1 MKYLLVL
8 LLLAGFARA
17 QTTRAQTPNDT
28 NSSQAVPVDQENSR
42 KAKAVLDR
50 AIQAL
55 GGQAYLS
62 IQDISQEGRSYS
74 FYHGRPNSV
83 GVVFWRFYKYPD
95 KERTEFTKKRDV
107 IYVSNGDKGYEIT
120 YKGTRAQDPKDLA
133 DLLRRRH
140 YALDAVL
147 RKWINE
153 PGVALFYEG
162 QTATEGK
169 SVEQVSVMNA
179 RNEGVTIFIDTS
191 THLPVKKSFTWRD
204 PTDKQ
209 RNQEDEV
216 YDNYREAQGVV
227 TPFTITRFFNGDM
240 SSQRFLTT
248 VTYNQGLSDS
258 KFAASIT
265 AESSKR

>member
-1 MKYLLVL
+1 MKYFLVL
-8 LLLAGFARA
+8 LLLATFAGA
-17 QTTRAQTPNDT
+17 QTTNPA
-28 NSSQAVPVDQENSR
+28 SSAESVHVDQENSR
-42 KAKAVLDR
+42 KAKAVLDQ

-55 GGQAYLS
+55 GGQAYLNL
-62 IQDISQEGRSYS
+62 QDMTQEGRNYS

-95 KERTEFTKKRDV
+95 KDRTEFTKKRDV
-107 IYVSNGDKGYEIT
+107 IYINNGDKGYEIT

-133 DLLRRRH
+133 DFLRRRH
-140 YALDAVL
+140 YALDVVL

-169 SVEQVSVMNA
+169 SVDQVSVMNA
-179 RNEGVTIFIDTS
+179 RNEGVTIYIDSS

-216 YDNYREAQGVV
+216 YDNYREVQAVM
-227 TPFTITRFFNGDM
+227 TPYTITRSFN
-240 SSQRFLTT
+240 
-248 VTYNQGLSDS
+248 
-258 KFAASIT
+258 
-265 AESSKR
+265 

>member
-1 MKYLLVL
+1 MKYFLVL
-8 LLLAGFARA
+8 LLLAWCARA
-17 QTTRAQTPNDT
+17 QTTADT
-28 NSSQAVPVDQENSR
+28 NSSQGLPVDQENSR
-42 KAKAVLDR
+42 KAKAVLDQ

-74 FYHGRPNSV
+74 FHHGRPNSV

-107 IYVSNGDKGYEIT
+107 IYVNNGDKGYEIT

-133 DLLRRRH
+133 DILRRRH
-140 YALDAVL
+140 YALDLVL

-179 RNEGVTIFIDTS
+179 RNEGVTLFIDTS

-216 YDNYREAQGVV
+216 YDNYREAQAVM

-240 SSQRFLTT
+240 SSQRFLTA
-248 VTYNQGLSDS
+248 VSYNQGLSDS
-258 KFAASIT
+258 KFEANIAA
-265 AESSKR
+265 ENRPR